1 MNHELLNNIL
11 NRKRLEVKIRNDLID
26 FEKNKIEKNL
36 SRSFYVYGKPGIGKT
51 TFIRNVLESME
62 YDIIWY
68 NSSDIRNKNFVDS
81 IASNNLGDKS
91 VLSMFYKNKKRI
103 AIVMDEIDGM
113 NNSDK
118 GGLSS
123 LIKLMRPKKTKK
135 QKIEDT
141 TNVPIICISNYHI
154 DKKIKELIKISTSYE
169 IKEPSSLQISELIDY
184 LMPELDSSIIEYI
197 INYVSGDLRKINTI
211 YKIYN
216 ENSKILTP
224 YLFKNVLKSKVNNE
238 YIKDV
243 TKKLLNERVDINNH
257 NILINE
263 TDRTII
269 SLLFHENVVDILDN
283 IKFSENKNKNINND
297 NINKELKKIDIYLDI
312 LDNICYIDYIDR
324 ITFQKQIWIFNEIS
338 SIMKIIRNNNYLFNN
353 VEFVKKYNPKE
364 IRFTKILTKYSTEYN
379 NMVFIQTL
387 CNKLKMDKNDL
398 ISYFTDLKK
407 TKTEQEITD
416 LLSHLEISKL
426 DVSRFYRLINIE

>member
-1 MNHELLNNIL
+1 
-11 NRKRLEVKIRNDLID
+11 
-26 FEKNKIEKNL
+26 
-36 SRSFYVYGKPGIGKT
+36 
-51 TFIRNVLESME
+51 
-62 YDIIWY
+62 
-68 NSSDIRNKNFVDS
+68 
-81 IASNNLGDKS
+81 
-91 VLSMFYKNKKRI
+91 
-103 AIVMDEIDGM
+103 MDEIDGM